1 MGFSLFINFDGNC
14 RQAVDFYAHVFGSE
28 VQGLMT
34 FSEMPPDPTYVV
46 SEEDRDKIMYCSM
59 MIGGTN
65 VMFSDVP
72 SGMPFTQGN
81 NISPVVSLKKDAD
94 VSRAFDRL
102 KAGGTVDME
111 LQTTFWSPLYGMV
124 TDRFGVSWQLM
135 IDE

>member
-14 RQAVDFYAHVFGSE
+14 RQAVDFYAHAFDSK

-46 SEEDRDKIMYCSM
+46 SEEDRDKVMYCSM

-72 SGMPFTQGN
+72 SGMPFTRGN

>member
-1 MGFSLFINFDGNC
+1 MFINFDGNC
-14 RQAVDFYAHVFGSE
+14 RQVVDFYAHVFDSE

-72 SGMPFTQGN
+72 SDMPFTQGN

-102 KAGGTVDME
+102 KAGGTVDMD
-111 LQTTFWSPLYGMV
+111 LQTTFWNPLYGMV
-124 TDRFGVSWQLM
+124 TDRFGVPWQLM

>member
-1 MGFSLFINFDGNC
+1 MGFSLFINFDGDC
-14 RQAVDFYAHVFGSE
+14 RQAVDFYAHAFDSE

-46 SEEDRDKIMYCSM
+46 SEEDRDKVMYCSM

-65 VMFSDVP
+65 VMFS
-72 SGMPFTQGN
+72 
-81 NISPVVSLKKDAD
+81 ISPVVSMKKDAD

>member
-1 MGFSLFINFDGNC
+1 
-14 RQAVDFYAHVFGSE
+14 
-28 VQGLMT
+28 
-34 FSEMPPDPTYVV
+34 
-46 SEEDRDKIMYCSM
+46 
-59 MIGGTN
+59 
-65 VMFSDVP
+65 
-72 SGMPFTQGN
+72 MPFTQGN